1 MGNKKVQTNVGG
13 DDIAAKLASVPLAS
27 VTNLKLLFSI
37 SFIGLSK
44 KKCGNVFMGFTVHI
58 IGQSDTRRQ
67 SDTGL
72 NHIL

>member
-44 KKCGNVFMGFTVHI
+44 KNVEMC
-58 IGQSDTRRQ
+58 SWDLL
-67 SDTGL
+67 S
-72 NHIL
+72 IL